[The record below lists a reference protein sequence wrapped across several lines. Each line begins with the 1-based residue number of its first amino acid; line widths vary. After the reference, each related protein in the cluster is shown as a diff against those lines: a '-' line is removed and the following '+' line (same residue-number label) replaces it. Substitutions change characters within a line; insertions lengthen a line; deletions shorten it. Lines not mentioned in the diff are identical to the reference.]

1 MRRLK
6 RIIIPEDLLIDLL
19 SCRLLNSK
27 YVSIP
32 VGSSLPK
39 DVKILS
45 VDKDLARNSL
55 YIIVEH
61 DSFDE
66 IEAGREIPLL
76 DGYDIEFKTFKVS
89 DLIEVDQSK
98 WYNKLTEWLV

>member
-6 RIIIPEDLLIDLL
+6 RVIISKDLLIDLL
-19 SCRLLNSK
+19 SCRLLNRE
-27 YVSIP
+27 YVSVP
-32 VGSSLPK
+32 VSSTLPK

-55 YIIVEH
+55 CIIVEH

-66 IEAGREIPLL
+66 VGAGREIPLL
-76 DGYDIEFKTFKVS
+76 DKHDIEFKTFKVS
-89 DLIEVDQSK
+89 DLVEVNHSK
-98 WYNKLTEWLV
+98 WYNKLTGWLV

>member
-6 RIIIPEDLLIDLL
+6 RIIITENLLIDLL
-19 SCRLLNSK
+19 SCRLLNRE

-32 VGSSLPK
+32 VSSSLPE

-55 YIIVEH
+55 HIIVEH

-66 IEAGREIPLL
+66 VGAGREIPLL
-76 DGYDIEFKTFKVS
+76 NGYDIEFKIFKVS
-89 DLIEVDQSK
+89 DLVEVERQK
-98 WYNKLTEWLV
+98 WYSNLI

>member
-6 RIIIPEDLLIDLL
+6 RIIITEDLLIDLL
-19 SCRLLNSK
+19 SCRLLNRE
-27 YVSIP
+27 YVDIP
-32 VGSSLPK
+32 VSSSLPE

-55 YIIVEH
+55 SLIVEH

-66 IEAGREIPLL
+66 VGAGREIPLL
-76 DGYDIEFKTFKVS
+76 DKHDIEFKTFKVS

-98 WYNKLTEWLV
+98 WYNKLRGWLV